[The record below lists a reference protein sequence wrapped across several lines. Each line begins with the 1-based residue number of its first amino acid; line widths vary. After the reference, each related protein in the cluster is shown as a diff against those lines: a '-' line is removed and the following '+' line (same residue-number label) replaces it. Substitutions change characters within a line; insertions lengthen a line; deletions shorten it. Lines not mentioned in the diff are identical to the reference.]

1 MNIHK
6 LSSTMSQLVDIFDT
20 FDHVLDEDMLDEDM
34 LDEDM
39 DDASYDNSY
48 TLCINELTSL
58 HESIYGMI
66 DEFMTNHVM
75 ELRRMSFEDNLRSY
89 IFENLECLLVHLFD
103 HSNEE
108 ELDVLIENAY
118 NITRKEYFS
127 TFMPPRSYKNTFI
140 RRKPNAENMTKQ
152 IDYLRNKPQPDQ
164 RTDEWYQFRYNLLTA
179 SSIWKTFG
187 SQSSQNQLIYEKCV
201 PLNVD
206 KYHSVNTESAM
217 HHGQKYEE
225 LSVMYYEKKY
235 NTKVE
240 DFGCIQ
246 HDDYYYIGAS
256 PDGINVD
263 PSSSRYGR
271 MLEIKNIVNREITGI
286 PKEEY
291 WIQMQVQ
298 METCNLNEC
307 DFLETQF
314 SEYESEEEF
323 LSDDSGKMKGLL
335 LYFMENN
342 KPSYKYMPLEYN
354 THNQM
359 TLWEDKTI
367 DEHAH
372 LTWVKTIYWRLD
384 KVSCV
389 LVLRNKQWFS
399 CAQPLIKD
407 LWSYVEKERVNGY
420 DHRAPKKSQRKRAS
434 SFVNIDTEQS
444 GCLLDP
450 TLFGLT
456 PISSN
461 ILNYSENI
469 VIEKNSGELFTD
481 LSFNTNIIDSICKK

>member
-164 RTDEWYQFRYNLLTA
+164 RTDEWYQFR
-179 SSIWKTFG
+179 
-187 SQSSQNQLIYEKCV
+187 
-201 PLNVD
+201 
-206 KYHSVNTESAM
+206 
-217 HHGQKYEE
+217 
-225 LSVMYYEKKY
+225 
-235 NTKVE
+235 
-240 DFGCIQ
+240 
-246 HDDYYYIGAS
+246 
-256 PDGINVD
+256 
-263 PSSSRYGR
+263 
-271 MLEIKNIVNREITGI
+271 
-286 PKEEY
+286 
-291 WIQMQVQ
+291 
-298 METCNLNEC
+298 
-307 DFLETQF
+307 
-314 SEYESEEEF
+314 
-323 LSDDSGKMKGLL
+323 
-335 LYFMENN
+335 
-342 KPSYKYMPLEYN
+342 
-354 THNQM
+354 
-359 TLWEDKTI
+359 
-367 DEHAH
+367 
-372 LTWVKTIYWRLD
+372 
-384 KVSCV
+384 
-389 LVLRNKQWFS
+389 
-399 CAQPLIKD
+399 
-407 LWSYVEKERVNGY
+407 
-420 DHRAPKKSQRKRAS
+420 
-434 SFVNIDTEQS
+434 
-444 GCLLDP
+444 
-450 TLFGLT
+450 
-456 PISSN
+456 
-461 ILNYSENI
+461 
-469 VIEKNSGELFTD
+469 
-481 LSFNTNIIDSICKK
+481 